1 MVCTEVN
8 DLQMQT
14 EGRDRQGSPI
24 LQGHH
29 FGAWNGQPK
38 LKRGL
43 AMMASSNSH
52 RVVVTGVGVVSPIGI
67 GQETFWQNLIAG
79 QSGIDVLAAFPSSSL
94 PSKLAAEVRDF
105 DPFEHIYQRKFLKV
119 MSRDIQLGVA
129 SASMAM
135 KDASLPR
142 GSIDPDRLGVEF
154 GAGHMSATPEEL
166 ADAASHL
173 QQTADGVSFEGW
185 AEEGLG
191 QIAPLWLLKQL
202 PNMPACHVAIEHD
215 ARGPNNTITS
225 CESSAL
231 LALAEGVRAIERGA
245 ADAMIVGA
253 CSSYIHPLEIARLN
267 LYENLVRGDD
277 PKNACRPF
285 DLNRNGTVV
294 GEGAASF
301 VLERY
306 EHAVNRGAPIYCEI
320 LGVGAG
326 CDGSNPEARAGG
338 LGLVRSIEAALK
350 RSELT
355 PRDLGHIN
363 AHGKGTLKDDIIEA
377 RAYYRALG
385 GVADSI
391 PVTALKS
398 YFGHFDAGAGAVE
411 LAGSLLA
418 MRHGQL
424 PMTLNYRTPDPQCR
438 LNIVHDEPLK
448 MSNGIALS
456 VNRTRMGQ
464 SAAAVIRAI

>member
-1 MVCTEVN
+1 MGVTVSGGTGIVWQRN
-8 DLQMQT
+8 
-14 EGRDRQGSPI
+14 GRDCRLVGCEGSRGNSAN
-24 LQGHH
+24 QSSR
-29 FGAWNGQPK
+29 GQ
-38 LKRGL
+38 
-43 AMMASSNSH
+43 AMTACSSSLP

-67 GQETFWQNLIAG
+67 GTSSFWERLISG
-79 QSGIDVLAAFPSSSL
+79 TSGIDTLSAFSANGL

-105 DPFEHIYQRKFLKV
+105 DPLEHIYQRKFLKV

-129 SASMAM
+129 GASMAM
-135 KDASLPR
+135 KDSGLSR
-142 GSIDPDRLGVEF
+142 GSVDPERLGVEF
-154 GAGHMSATPEEL
+154 GAGHISTTPEEL
-166 ADAASHL
+166 ADAAQHL
-173 QQTADGVSFEGW
+173 QQVANGVGLNSSW
-185 AEEGLG
+185 AEDGLG

-267 LYENLVRGDD
+267 LYESLSRGET
-277 PKNACRPF
+277 PREACRPF
-285 DLNRNGTVV
+285 DLHRDGTVA
-294 GEGAASF
+294 GEGAAAF

-306 EHAVNRGAPIYCEI
+306 EHAISRGAPIYCEI

-326 CDGSNPEARAGG
+326 CDGRDPANRSSG
-338 LGLVRSIEAALK
+338 LGLARAIQSAL
-350 RSELT
+350 RQSNLT

-363 AHGKGTLKDDIIEA
+363 AHGKGTRRDDIAEA
-377 RAYYRALG
+377 RAYSTALG
-385 GVADSI
+385 MVAETI

-424 PMTLNYRTPDPQCR
+424 PMTLNYRTPDPMCP
-438 LNIVHDEPLK
+438 LNIVRGEPLK
-448 MSNGIALS
+448 IVNGVALS

>member
-1 MVCTEVN
+1 
-8 DLQMQT
+8 
-14 EGRDRQGSPI
+14 
-24 LQGHH
+24 
-29 FGAWNGQPK
+29 
-38 LKRGL
+38 
-43 AMMASSNSH
+43 MASERNQGQAMTACSNLP

-67 GQETFWQNLIAG
+67 GTDSFWQRLIAG
-79 QSGIDVLAAFPSSSL
+79 TSGIGTLSAFSAGGL

-105 DPFEHIYQRKFLKV
+105 DPVEHIYQKKFLKV

-129 SASMAM
+129 GASMAM
-135 KDASLPR
+135 KDSGLVR
-142 GSIDPDRLGVEF
+142 GSVDPDRLGVEF
-154 GAGHMSATPEEL
+154 GAGHISTTPEEL
-166 ADAASHL
+166 ADAAQHL
-173 QQTADGVSFEGW
+173 KDISDGHMSSTW
-185 AEEGLG
+185 AEDGLG

-231 LALAEGVRAIERGA
+231 LALAEGVRAIERSA
-245 ADAMIVGA
+245 ADVMIVGA

-267 LYENLVRGDD
+267 LYESLSRGET
-277 PKNACRPF
+277 PSEACRPF
-285 DLNRNGTVV
+285 DLNRDGTVA
-294 GEGAASF
+294 GEGAAAF
-301 VLERY
+301 VIERY
-306 EHAVNRGAPIYCEI
+306 EHAVARNAPIYCEI

-326 CDGSNPEARAGG
+326 CDGRDPANRASG
-338 LGLVRSIEAALK
+338 LGLARAIQSAL
-350 RSELT
+350 RQSDLT
-355 PRDLGHIN
+355 PKDLGHIN
-363 AHGKGTLKDDIIEA
+363 AHGKGTRRDDIAEA
-377 RAYYRALG
+377 RAYHTALG
-385 GVADSI
+385 MVAESI

-424 PMTLNYRTPDPQCR
+424 PMTLNYRTPDPMCR
-438 LNIVHDEPLK
+438 LNIVRDEPL
-448 MSNGIALS
+448 SFTNNVALS

>member
-1 MVCTEVN
+1 MK
-8 DLQMQT
+8 LP
-14 EGRDRQGSPI
+14 GRVDFYASA
-24 LQGHH
+24 L
-29 FGAWNGQPK
+29 
-38 LKRGL
+38 LRGL
-43 AMMASSNSH
+43 AMTAGSDSC

-67 GQETFWQNLIAG
+67 GQQAFWQNLIAG
-79 QSGIDVLAAFPSSSL
+79 RSGIDLLTAFPSGGL

-105 DPFEHIYQRKFLKV
+105 DPIEHIYQRKFLKV

-135 KDASLPR
+135 KDAALPQ
-142 GSIDPDRLGVEF
+142 GAIDPERLGVEF

-166 ADAASHL
+166 ADASRHL
-173 QQTADGVSFEGW
+173 QQTADGISFQGW
-185 AEEGLG
+185 AEDGLG
-191 QIAPLWLLKQL
+191 EIAPLWLLKQL

-231 LALAEGVRAIERGA
+231 LALAEGVRVIERGA

-253 CSSYIHPLEIARLN
+253 CSSHIHPLEIARLN
-267 LYENLVRGDD
+267 LYESLSHGDD
-277 PKNACRPF
+277 PRFACRPF
-285 DLNRNGTVV
+285 DRDRNGTVA

-306 EHAVNRGAPIYCEI
+306 EHAVSRGAPIYCEI

-326 CDGSNPEARAGG
+326 CDGRDPANRSNG
-338 LGLVRSIEAALK
+338 LGLARSIEAALR
-350 RSELT
+350 RSNLT
-355 PRDLGHIN
+355 PKDLGHIN
-363 AHGKGTLKDDIIEA
+363 AHGKGTLKDDMAES
-377 RAYYRALG
+377 RAYHHALG
-385 GVADSI
+385 SVAESI

-424 PMTLNYRTPDPQCR
+424 PMTLNYRNPDPLCR
-438 LNIVHDEPLK
+438 LNIIHGEPFR
-448 MSNGIALS
+448 MTNGVALS